1 MVAIYDPGEDVD
13 TSDLGIS
20 MKSQLPSFARPIFL
34 RLVKQLD
41 ITGNIYSPFENNIRR
56 GINLNRNPDLIITIF
71 NA

>member
-1 MVAIYDPGEDVD
+1 MVAIYDPGEDVN

-20 MKSQLPSFARPIFL
+20 MKSHLPSFARPIFL

-56 GINLNRNPDLIITIF
+56 GIN
-71 NA
+71 

>member
-1 MVAIYDPGEDVD
+1 MVAIYDPGEDVN

-41 ITGNIYSPFENNIRR
+41 ITGNIHSPY
-56 GINLNRNPDLIITIF
+56 
-71 NA
+71 